1 MALPASGPL
10 SFSDINAEFNR
21 GTSMNPYRGTDYY
34 TSTGGP
40 FVFPATPISFSNFY
54 GTQVN
59 NPINVSIA
67 AIPNLRGRST
77 VPSVGGVRF
86 YFNPDGTYTS
96 ESNISTPANPSGNWV
111 TPTTAGIGSNYWIR
125 FTQTASSGFP
135 GGLQNIPSN
144 WTSMSTTLAPAF
156 FMLPQYGAS
165 GGSKTWTVQIAADSI
180 GLNIVATK
188 NTWVWIAES
197 VN

>member
-1 MALPASGPL
+1 MALPTSGPI

-34 TSTGGP
+34 TSTAGP
-40 FVFPATPISFSNFY
+40 FVFPAFPISFNNFY
-54 GTQVN
+54 GTQLN

-67 AIPNLRGRST
+67 AIPNLSGRST
-77 VPSVGGVRF
+77 VPSVGIVRI

-111 TPTTAGIGSNYWIR
+111 TPTTVGIGSGYWIR
-125 FTQTASSGFP
+125 FTQTASAGFP
-135 GGLQNIPSN
+135 GGVQNIPTSF
-144 WTSMSTTLAPAF
+144 TSMSTTLTPAF
-156 FMLPQYGAS
+156 FMLPQYGGS
-165 GGSKTWTVQIAADSI
+165 GGSRTWTVQIASDPAGTS
-180 GLNIVATK
+180 IVATK
-188 NTWVWIAES
+188 TGWVWTAES